1 MCGAERSASLRDFRS
16 MLRSTQVLALV
27 LVAAALAFALAH
39 AAEFPGKLRLDEGTY
54 RAVQRIYY
62 PGFTV
67 GGAAEPLAILALIV
81 LLVLTPRT
89 SSAFGWTAA
98 ALVAV
103 VGMQAV
109 YWLMTHPANAVWLQ
123 GEDLRGGA
131 GTFFGLGAGQDSAD
145 WTRLRD
151 RWEYSHV
158 IRSGL
163 ALVGFVCLALAAT
176 ARNPAP
182 QP

>member
-1 MCGAERSASLRDFRS
+1 MFRF
-16 MLRSTQVLALV
+16 MQVVTLA

-39 AAEFPGKLRLDEGTY
+39 AAEFPGKLRLDEATY

-67 GGAAEPLAILALIV
+67 GGAAEPLAILALVV

-89 SSAFGWTAA
+89 TSAFGWTAA

-103 VGMQAV
+103 IGMQAV
-109 YWLMTHPANAVWLQ
+109 YWLMTHPVNAVWLQ
-123 GEDLRGGA
+123 GQELRGGA
-131 GTFFGLGAGQDSAD
+131 GTFFGLGAGQESAD
-145 WTRLRD
+145 WTKLRD

-158 IRSGL
+158 IRAVLGL
-163 ALVGFVCLALAAT
+163 IGFVCLAVSAT
-176 ARNPAP
+176 SRSGSVTGQPPA
-182 QP
+182 